1 MGDGGSDDEKDSMS
15 GAGNNES
22 CNSHGRSSQ
31 RSKNSL
37 KSESK
42 DRKKSFHDTLPGPP
56 KRRNGS
62 KSPRSTSEKSTSRRG
77 AKKLPTERRSSGSS
91 SHFCKLNASNSPLA
105 QLKKEF
111 NGNNSESNVC
121 KSQVAPSTNRRKSTS
136 AIPAKRF
143 NSLASQTSNK
153 MQLGEELERKNSGTN
168 KSMPSAEDHKVVNS
182 EAGGA
187 SNLLRR
193 NSSSYKTLIQ
203 QLEKKSSSRD
213 ASRRNSSH
221 KSVSTKSISTKS
233 VSTKSASNKS
243 ASNKSASCR
252 NSSHKSASESSF
264 DKATRRCNDGLN
276 RSSSVGS
283 QDRIFSSALS
293 SIGPKGQKGR
303 RMSGTN
309 NCNDSLVVQ
318 APKRRGSKRCIS
330 VKKGISYDGAVHD
343 YY

>member
-1 MGDGGSDDEKDSMS
+1 MG
-15 GAGNNES
+15 
-22 CNSHGRSSQ
+22 
-31 RSKNSL
+31 
-37 KSESK
+37 
-42 DRKKSFHDTLPGPP
+42 
-56 KRRNGS
+56 
-62 KSPRSTSEKSTSRRG
+62 
-77 AKKLPTERRSSGSS
+77 
-91 SHFCKLNASNSPLA
+91 
-105 QLKKEF
+105 
-111 NGNNSESNVC
+111 
-121 KSQVAPSTNRRKSTS
+121 
-136 AIPAKRF
+136 
-143 NSLASQTSNK
+143 
-153 MQLGEELERKNSGTN
+153 
-168 KSMPSAEDHKVVNS
+168 
-182 EAGGA
+182 
-187 SNLLRR
+187 
-193 NSSSYKTLIQ
+193 IQ

-221 KSVSTKSISTKS
+221 KSISTWGAS
-233 VSTKSASNKS
+233 NKSASNKS

>member
-1 MGDGGSDDEKDSMS
+1 MG
-15 GAGNNES
+15 
-22 CNSHGRSSQ
+22 
-31 RSKNSL
+31 
-37 KSESK
+37 
-42 DRKKSFHDTLPGPP
+42 
-56 KRRNGS
+56 
-62 KSPRSTSEKSTSRRG
+62 
-77 AKKLPTERRSSGSS
+77 PTERRSSGGS

-143 NSLASQTSNK
+143 NGLASQTSNK
-153 MQLGEELERKNSGTN
+153 VQLGEELERKNSGTN

-203 QLEKKSSSRD
+203 QLERKSSSRD

-233 VSTKSASNKS
+233 VSTKSAS
-243 ASNKSASCR
+243 
-252 NSSHKSASESSF
+252 ESSF
-264 DKATRRCNDGLN
+264 DKATIRCNDGLN

-283 QDRIFSSALS
+283 
-293 SIGPKGQKGR
+293 
-303 RMSGTN
+303 
-309 NCNDSLVVQ
+309 
-318 APKRRGSKRCIS
+318 
-330 VKKGISYDGAVHD
+330 
-343 YY
+343 

>member
-22 CNSHGRSSQ
+22 SNSHGRSSQ

-143 NSLASQTSNK
+143 NGLASQTSNK
-153 MQLGEELERKNSGTN
+153 VQLGEELERKNSGTNKSN

-233 VSTKSASNKS
+233 VSTKSVSNKS

-283 QDRIFSSALS
+283 
-293 SIGPKGQKGR
+293 
-303 RMSGTN
+303 
-309 NCNDSLVVQ
+309 
-318 APKRRGSKRCIS
+318 
-330 VKKGISYDGAVHD
+330 
-343 YY
+343 

>member
-1 MGDGGSDDEKDSMS
+1 MG
-15 GAGNNES
+15 
-22 CNSHGRSSQ
+22 
-31 RSKNSL
+31 
-37 KSESK
+37 
-42 DRKKSFHDTLPGPP
+42 
-56 KRRNGS
+56 
-62 KSPRSTSEKSTSRRG
+62 
-77 AKKLPTERRSSGSS
+77 PTERRSSGGS

-143 NSLASQTSNK
+143 NGLASQTSNK
-153 MQLGEELERKNSGTN
+153 VQLGEELERKNSGTN

-221 KSVSTKSISTKS
+221 KS
-233 VSTKSASNKS
+233 
-243 ASNKSASCR
+243 
-252 NSSHKSASESSF
+252 ASESSF
-264 DKATRRCNDGLN
+264 DKATIRCNDGLN